1 MYFPL
6 IDGEGDPNTS
16 RAYAETVK
24 ILFAV
29 SDSAKL
35 MVKKCPAAIDYGVIP
50 LEGLWWPDD
59 MSRFSTANK
68 TSWKWIM
75 MIMQPPPETKRVI
88 RMAQAA
94 VSEKKSHI
102 DLVKLRFEGFT
113 DGSCA
118 KTLHLGPF
126 SEEGA
131 TIERVHQF
139 IQFRGGKLTGKHH
152 EICLSDTR
160 QTAPAKSKTV
170 IRQPFR

>member
-1 MYFPL
+1 MSFPL
-6 IDGEGDPNTS
+6 IDSAGDPNTS
-16 RAYAETVK
+16 KAYAEAVETP
-24 ILFAV
+24 FAV
-29 SDSAKL
+29 SDSVKL
-35 MVKKCPAAIDYGVIP
+35 MVKKCPGAIDYGVMP

-68 TSWKWIM
+68 ASWKWIM

-88 RMAQAA
+88 QMAQAA
-94 VSEKKSHI
+94 VSEKKS
-102 DLVKLRFEGFT
+102 LMALAKLRFEGST
-113 DGSCA
+113 NGSRA
-118 KTLHLGPF
+118 QTLYLGPF

-139 IQFRGGKLTGKHH
+139 IQFLGVSITGKHH
-152 EICLSDTR
+152 EICLSDIR